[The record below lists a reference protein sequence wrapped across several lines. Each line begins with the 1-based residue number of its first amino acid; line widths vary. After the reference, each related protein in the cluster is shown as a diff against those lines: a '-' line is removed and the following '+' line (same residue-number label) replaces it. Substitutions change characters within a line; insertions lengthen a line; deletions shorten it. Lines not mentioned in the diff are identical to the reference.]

1 MKHKTY
7 IAALLA
13 GMLVLAGCGGGG
25 SAGPVV
31 NNPPLS
37 QADCDDGTLFSE
49 GACRTEEEIADA
61 AEKEAQEAQEKYVQ
75 DQKDA
80 IAAAGTLAAVNAVIS
95 GLDNDRLSATEKGAL
110 ETEAE
115 GKKKMISDAEV
126 AKEIAL
132 IKAAADAGNVD
143 IALEIAKRNPNI
155 LPAAKSATGE
165 GSLQMAADDRK
176 TAISNENTRLAG
188 EASSN
193 AVQAA
198 ITKINAAT
206 TLQQVTEAVNEANAN
221 AAILPTEK
229 DKTAEDA
236 GSYQM
241 AAADKRVEISS
252 ATQRAALMTAGDKL
266 RADLGIATGAGDAV
280 TQAQIDDAK
289 DALAGLNTAI
299 DNADDVANELKQP
312 YVDQRDTAGI
322 DTLESRLSQVDAL
335 KAARSALLAAVK
347 IDEEDALND
356 DGYFDSDDP
365 FGTFIPTRDELT
377 AIAGLR
383 DALKRLL
390 DDESG
395 DVLDDGPYWNA
406 YSRVAQWWS
415 SNDRNLRVAETNQQN
430 TQNAQDRANA
440 ASLHTALDKAFTTDL
455 DKNGNY
461 SGNNNSRFSD
471 DMFNIGTT
479 AIDASN
485 PGLKKTP
492 LSVPALAGWSGAQYT
507 TTDDGEI
514 NREAHVYTKKGAA
527 VTGLPFGSA
536 TADASEIQG
545 SNTRSPTHKYRYRL
559 VNLSDSSSLGLADF
573 GISGSEIVANR
584 GIMIDSFTQTAGSRK
599 YEKPVGSTASYISE
613 AGSYH
618 GVRGTFYCTGN
629 SCRVHHGGETG
640 QKLGEST
647 AIPEATPSTWYF
659 VPSSANAL
667 VTETPAMDLA
677 SYGWWLDKSN
687 SAGWSVGVFDASRGA
702 VRQLSN
708 FNLNSGSATYR
719 GGAAGKYA
727 LSSSTGGRNE
737 AGHFTAS
744 VELMAKFGTGTDDTI
759 SGTVSDFKNGQG
771 ADIDGEWK
779 VALGESMIAG
789 GAISDSRTTWSVGE
803 TAGTAAGSWSG
814 NMWNLGDDGVP
825 DIVTGTFNAHLGND
839 GRMAGAF
846 GADHTATP

>member
-13 GMLVLAGCGGGG
+13 GMLALAGCGGGG

-31 NNPPLS
+31 NDPPLG

-49 GACRTEEEIADA
+49 GACRTEKEIADA
-61 AEKEAQEAQEKYVQ
+61 AEKEAQEAQERYVQ

-80 IAAAGTLAAVNAVIS
+80 IAAAGTLAAVDAVIS
-95 GLDNDRLSATEKGAL
+95 GLDNDRLSATEKGTL
-110 ETEAE
+110 ETEAADRR
-115 GKKKMISDAEV
+115 KAISDAEV
-126 AKEIAL
+126 AREIAL

-143 IALEIAKRNPNI
+143 IALEIAKRNANI
-155 LPAAKSATGE
+155 LPEAKSATGE

-206 TLQQVTEAVNEANAN
+206 TLQEVTDAVDEANAN
-221 AAILPTEK
+221 AAILQAEK

-241 AAADKRVEISS
+241 AAAEKRVEISS

-266 RADLGIATGAGDAV
+266 GADLGIATGAGDAV

-299 DNADDVANELKQP
+299 DNADDVADELKQP

-347 IDEEDALND
+347 IDEKDALNE

-383 DALKRLL
+383 DELKRLL

-395 DVLDDGPYWNA
+395 DVVDDGPYWNA

-415 SNDRNLRVAETNQQN
+415 SNDRNLRVVETNQQN
-430 TQNAQDRANA
+430 TQNAQDKANA
-440 ASLHTALDKAFTTDL
+440 ASLHAALSLPFHHASDLDL
-455 DKNGNY
+455 DKNGTY
-461 SGNNNSRFSD
+461 DASNSRFSG
-471 DMFNIGTT
+471 DMFNIGTVDT
-479 AIDASN
+479 SSTN

-507 TTDDGEI
+507 TTNDGEI

-527 VTGLPFGSA
+527 VQGDKFGH
-536 TADASEIQG
+536 I
-545 SNTRSPTHKYRYRL
+545 
-559 VNLSDSSSLGLADF
+559 DSSKTNTDGSKDYIYTVVAIAAINRT
-573 GISGSEIVANR
+573 GISGTTIDDSK
-584 GIMIDSFTQTAGSRK
+584 GIMIASFTQTAGSREYK
-599 YEKPVGSTASYISE
+599 VPDGSTYLSE

-618 GVRGTFYCTGN
+618 GVRGEFYCTEDCTVN
-629 SCRVHHGGETG
+629 HAGENKQTFVTPRNWHFVA
-640 QKLGEST
+640 SSN
-647 AIPEATPSTWYF
+647 EAR
-659 VPSSANAL
+659 

-677 SYGWWLDKSN
+677 SYGWWLDKSR
-687 SAGWSVGVFDASRGA
+687 SAWSVGVFDARRGTTA
-702 VRQLSN
+702 NPATLAG
-708 FNLNSGSATYR
+708 LNSGTAVYR

-727 LSSSTGGRNE
+727 LTSSTGGRNE

-744 VELMAKFGTGTDDTI
+744 VELMAKFGARTADTI

-779 VALGESMIAG
+779 VALGESMIAADT
-789 GAISDSRTTWSVGE
+789 GAISAAAGDKSKTTWSVGE
-803 TAGTAAGSWSG
+803 TAGTAVGSWSG
-814 NMWNLGDDGVP
+814 AMWHNGPVAMDKDGIP

-846 GADHTATP
+846 GADHVPNP

>member
-7 IAALLA
+7 IAVLLA
-13 GMLVLAGCGGGG
+13 GMLALAGCGGGN
-25 SAGPVV
+25 SSTPATVAVV
-31 NNPPLS
+31 
-37 QADCDDGTLFSE
+37 E
-49 GACRTEEEIADA
+49 GAAPSDGGGTR
-61 AEKEAQEAQEKYVQ
+61 YVQ

-95 GLDNDRLSATEKGAL
+95 GLDNDRLSATEKGTL
-110 ETEAE
+110 ETEAADRR
-115 GKKKMISDAEV
+115 KAISDAEV
-126 AKEIAL
+126 AREIAL

-143 IALEIAKRNPNI
+143 IALEIAKRNENI
-155 LPAAKSATGE
+155 LPEAKSATGE

-198 ITKINAAT
+198 IDAINAAT
-206 TLQQVTEAVNEANAN
+206 KLQEVTEAVDEANAN
-221 AAILPTEK
+221 AAILQAEK

-241 AAADKRVEISS
+241 AAAEKRVEISS

-266 RADLGIATGAGDAV
+266 RDDLGVATGAGDAV

-289 DALAGLNTAI
+289 EALAGLNTAI
-299 DNADDVANELKQP
+299 DNADDVADELKQP

-347 IDEEDALND
+347 IDEKDALNE

-383 DALKRLL
+383 DELKRLL

-395 DVLDDGPYWNA
+395 DVVDNGPYWNA

-415 SNDRNLRVAETNQQN
+415 SNDRNLRVVETNDQN
-430 TQNAQDRANA
+430 RQNELDKANA
-440 ASLHTALDKAFTTDL
+440 ASLHAALSLDFNNNDNVMDL
-455 DKNGNY
+455 DDGTIVNG
-461 SGNNNSRFSD
+461 RFTDATTLQIGENGGGTSD
-471 DMFNIGTT
+471 
-479 AIDASN
+479 
-485 PGLKKTP
+485 LKKTDA
-492 LSVPALAGWSGAQYT
+492 SVPALAGWSGAQYT

-514 NREAHVYTKKGAA
+514 NREAHVYTKVNPGKEGKMFATTDSGK
-527 VTGLPFGSA
+527 VGTGDDDTHRYQLILLGDDHYNIGSA
-536 TADASEIQG
+536 GIT
-545 SNTRSPTHKYRYRL
+545 RL
-559 VNLSDSSSLGLADF
+559 VNTVS
-573 GISGSEIVANR
+573 
-584 GIMIDSFTQTAGSRK
+584 IMIDSFTQTAGSRE
-599 YEKPVGSTASYISE
+599 YEKPDGSTASYVSE

-618 GVRGTFYCTGN
+618 GVRGTFYCSGAPGDACKVN
-629 SCRVHHGGETG
+629 HAGENKQTFETVG
-640 QKLGEST
+640 S
-647 AIPEATPSTWYF
+647 WRF
-659 VPSSANAL
+659 VPSDPNAR
-667 VTETPAMDLA
+667 VTMDEDAPLA
-677 SYGWWLDKSN
+677 SYGWWLDKSD
-687 SAGWSVGVFDASRGA
+687 SDDWSVGVFDANRGS
-702 VRQLSN
+702 VQQLSQ
-708 FNLNSGSATYR
+708 FNLDSGSATYR

-727 LSSSTGGRNE
+727 LTSSTGGRNE

-744 VELMAKFGTGTDDTI
+744 VELMAKFGAGTGGSTGDTI

-771 ADIDGEWK
+771 ADIDGQWK
-779 VALGESMIAG
+779 VALGESMIADT
-789 GAISDSRTTWSVGE
+789 GAISAAGDKSKTTWSVGE

-814 NMWNLGDDGVP
+814 NMWKEGDDGVP

-846 GADHTATP
+846 GADHVPNP

>member
-75 DQKDA
+75 GQKDA

-126 AKEIAL
+126 AREIAL

-415 SNDRNLRVAETNQQN
+415 SNDRNLGVAETNQQN
-430 TQNAQDRANA
+430 TQNARDKANA
-440 ASLHTALDKAFTTDL
+440 ASLHDALSPAFATLDDENIDNAKFTDDIL
-455 DKNGNY
+455 V
-461 SGNNNSRFSD
+461 
-471 DMFNIGTT
+471 
-479 AIDASN
+479 IDGAQGGDN
-485 PGLKKTP
+485 DPEKTDA
-492 LSVPALAGWSGAQYT
+492 SVPALAGWSGAQYT
-507 TTDDGEI
+507 TTADGEI
-514 NREAHVYTKKGAA
+514 DREAHVYTKVNPGKEGKMFATTDLNKVGNEEGDTHRYELILLGDDHYNIGSA
-527 VTGLPFGSA
+527 GITGLV
-536 TADASEIQG
+536 
-545 SNTRSPTHKYRYRL
+545 NTVS
-559 VNLSDSSSLGLADF
+559 
-573 GISGSEIVANR
+573 
-584 GIMIDSFTQTAGSRK
+584 IMIDSFTQTAGSREYK
-599 YEKPVGSTASYISE
+599 IPDGSTASYISE
-613 AGSYH
+613 PGSYH
-618 GVRGTFYCTGN
+618 GVRGTFYCSGAARDCKVDHAGENKQAFMTPGN
-629 SCRVHHGGETG
+629 WR
-640 QKLGEST
+640 
-647 AIPEATPSTWYF
+647 F
-659 VPSSANAL
+659 VPSDPNAR
-667 VTETPAMDLA
+667 VTMGADDPLA
-677 SYGWWLDKSN
+677 SYGWWLDKSD
-687 SAGWSVGVFDASRGA
+687 SAWRVGVFDASRGA